1 MQPTGDGRA
10 DTLVQTARNGS
21 GLATLYGALDHL
33 VATYELRDAAVVVD
47 VPGLGRQVF
56 RAARRP
62 LARDE
67 SDLHGAEPGLYLDP
81 PVARPVLDD
90 LVAAVA
96 TLAVRL
102 DTSAGRS
109 GEQ

>member
-10 DTLVQTARNGS
+10 DTLVQTARHGS
-21 GLATLYGALDHL
+21 GLATVYGALDHL

-56 RAARRP
+56 RAGRRP
-62 LARDE
+62 LVRDGSE
-67 SDLHGAEPGLYLDP
+67 LRDAEPGLYLDP
-81 PVARPVLDD
+81 PVPVPVLGD
-90 LVAAVA
+90 LIAAVA

-102 DTSAGRS
+102 DTRAGESSTR
-109 GEQ
+109 